1 VRRLVQS
8 ACLVLVMLAAACSSP
23 PPAPPPVVA
32 AAPAKPAPTPKPAP
46 TAPAK
51 PGKPLPPAVPQVAPA
66 GGTMVAILLPLSG
79 PSANLG
85 NALLNAAQMALFE
98 LAGPDLTLLPF
109 DSAGTADGAANAARQ
124 ALAQHVDIIVGPLFA
139 TEARAVAPLA
149 GAARVPVLSLSADQ
163 AVAGPGTYVMGFLP
177 GPQAVQ
183 VALYAASQGKMR
195 QAILAPSNEYG
206 RRVANAVSNGLSGSG
221 VTVGPIEY
229 YDTAALDLTPVLKRL
244 LANRKDDDA
253 GFDALLLPDEGQRL
267 RRAGEQWAAQGIP
280 AGRVTLLGTMLWDD
294 AHPGEQPALYG
305 GWYAAAAS
313 AGFADFAN
321 RYGKAYNAAP
331 PRLASLAYDATAI
344 AAVLGKRSAHDF
356 SPGILTNP
364 QGFAGVDGLFRLNLD
379 GTITRSYAIKEVV
392 PNGVSREIVPAAKS
406 FQG

>member
-1 VRRLVQS
+1 MRPLYRS
-8 ACLVLVMLAAACSSP
+8 ACLALLMLVTACSNQP
-23 PPAPPPVVA
+23 PPPPPVVA
-32 AAPAKPAPTPKPAP
+32 SAPAKPAPAKPAP
-46 TAPAK
+46 AL
-51 PGKPLPPAVPQVAPA
+51 PGRPLPPAQSGTPQVAPA

-79 PSANLG
+79 PSASLG
-85 NALLNAAQMALFE
+85 NSLLNAAQMALFE

-109 DSAGTADGAANAARQ
+109 DSAGTADGAANAAR
-124 ALAQHVDIIVGPLFA
+124 LAISQHADIIVGPLFA
-139 TEARAVAPLA
+139 AEVRAVSPLA
-149 GAARVPVLSLSADQ
+149 EAAHVPVLSLSADQ
-163 AVAGPGTYVMGFLP
+163 AVAGHGTYVMGFLP
-177 GPQAVQ
+177 GPQAVR
-183 VALYAASQGKMR
+183 VAQYAASQGKLR

-221 VTVGPIEY
+221 VTLGPVEY
-229 YDTAALDLTPVLKRL
+229 YDPAALDLTPALKRL

-253 GFDALLLPDEGQRL
+253 GFDALLLPDDGQRL
-267 RRAGEQWAAQGIP
+267 RRAGEQWASQGVP
-280 AGRVTLLGTMLWDD
+280 PGHVTILGTMLWDD

-321 RYGKAYNAAP
+321 RYNKAYNATP
-331 PRLASLAYDATAI
+331 PRLVSLAYDATAI
-344 AAVLGKRSAHDF
+344 ACVLGKRSAHDF

-392 PNGVSREIVPAAKS
+392 PNGTPKEIVPAAKS
-406 FQG
+406 FEG